1 MNIKK
6 DSLELI
12 TYFKNCLSLN
22 EYDYLANSNIVLN
35 CLKED
40 KNISEAYIT
49 VNNYLNPTFKEIQET
64 FQKNI
69 SENPLKSLTFLS
81 SISNTKYPVLTV
93 NRKNIS
99 YTIKSC
105 VKIHAIGCP
114 LCVSNLGLETPN
126 RKFVSLS
133 LSNNDYLLQVPPAS
147 YIEGHYV
154 LLNKRHVPILLDLPE
169 IQDMLDF
176 SYKFPNVTICANNGS
191 NRIGGSIPNHA
202 HFQVIT
208 SKFNISKAKD
218 LIVLKKKKDYSISII
233 DWYVPSYR
241 IKSKNKELIA
251 QIYSKIKQLF
261 ESEKYEKIVNNKAE
275 HHNCLNIVSY
285 YSNKEYVLEV
295 ILRSNLMVNNK
306 YKFDTPEKCLQ
317 VKNSAIGIFEV
328 SGLFILDDKIF
339 ERIKN
344 INKPS
349 EKYIFENCK
358 KILKGVSIFKKRQKK
373 INVMSQLIKDL
384 DLFCNIWENS

>member
-49 VNNYLNPTFKEIQET
+49 VNNYLSPTFKEIQET
-64 FQKNI
+64 FQKSI

-93 NRKNIS
+93 NRKDIS

-218 LIVLKKKKDYSISII
+218 LIVIKKKKRLFDIN
-233 DWYVPSYR
+233 YR
-241 IKSKNKELIA
+241 LVCS
-251 QIYSKIKQLF
+251 
-261 ESEKYEKIVNNKAE
+261 
-275 HHNCLNIVSY
+275 
-285 YSNKEYVLEV
+285 
-295 ILRSNLMVNNK
+295 
-306 YKFDTPEKCLQ
+306 
-317 VKNSAIGIFEV
+317 
-328 SGLFILDDKIF
+328 
-339 ERIKN
+339 
-344 INKPS
+344 
-349 EKYIFENCK
+349 
-358 KILKGVSIFKKRQKK
+358 
-373 INVMSQLIKDL
+373 
-384 DLFCNIWENS
+384 